1 LSFSLRLSVRPLG
14 PLEARILDALWSG
27 SGPLTGRQIHGAFPK
42 LAYTTIMTTL
52 DRLYRKGV
60 LVRESSGRA
69 FAYRVA
75 CSRQEWLREMAF
87 DSLSDLLGEGGTNA
101 MLSTFVS
108 AVGKRDAALLDEL
121 EALVLSER
129 VRLRGTQE

>member
-1 LSFSLRLSVRPLG
+1 
-14 PLEARILDALWSG
+14 
-27 SGPLTGRQIHGAFPK
+27 
-42 LAYTTIMTTL
+42 MTTL

-60 LVRESSGRA
+60 LARESSGRA
-69 FAYRVA
+69 FAYGVQR
-75 CSRQEWLREMAF
+75 SRQEWLRQMAL

-129 VRLRGTQE
+129 ARLRLAQE

>member
-1 LSFSLRLSVRPLG
+1 MRMSLRPLG
-14 PLEARILDALWSG
+14 PLEARMLEALWSG
-27 SGPLTGRQIHGAFPK
+27 PGPITGRQIHGAFPE
-42 LAYTTIMTTL
+42 LAYTTVMTTL

-69 FAYRVA
+69 FAYRVR
-75 CSRQEWLREMAF
+75 CSRQEWLRQMAF
-87 DSLSDLLGEGGTNA
+87 DSLADLLGEGGTNA

-129 VRLRGTQE
+129 VRLRVTQE